1 MPTLHIRV
9 SPGPDGLTKIH
20 LSNPLR
26 SQKLQLEYATI
37 SKSGNGYAQNHIF
50 LRLPFASAS
59 QIHTATRRGYLLLP
73 TQASAS
79 GLETHSFGSGLP
91 VEADHIPE
99 VFEAQLLDSTGAPIT
114 SSSNIAAVD
123 LYFSYETHS
132 LF

>member
-1 MPTLHIRV
+1 MPVLHICLI
-9 SPGPDGLTKIH
+9 PGPDGLTKIH

-26 SQKLQLEYATI
+26 SQKLRLEYAAI
-37 SKSGNGYAQNHIF
+37 SKAANGYAQNHLFI
-50 LRLPFASAS
+50 RLPFASAS

-73 TQASAS
+73 TQASTT

-91 VEADHIPE
+91 VECDHIPE
-99 VFEAQLLDSTGAPIT
+99 VFEAQILDSTGSPLT
-114 SSSNIAAVD
+114 SATNIAAID